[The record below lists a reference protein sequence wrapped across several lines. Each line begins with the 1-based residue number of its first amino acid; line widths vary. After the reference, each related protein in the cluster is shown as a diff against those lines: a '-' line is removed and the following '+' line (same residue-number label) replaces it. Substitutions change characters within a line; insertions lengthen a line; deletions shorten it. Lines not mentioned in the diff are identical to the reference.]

1 MTREEFIKVLK
12 DKDYTYDIEGDNLV
26 VTGGDS
32 DGYVSLKWIQS
43 IPSGVEFRNNGSVDL
58 ESIKEIPSDTVFN
71 NHYGKTNSV
80 YLHSIKRV
88 PAGLK
93 FNRGSD
99 IYLDSLEGLEPG
111 VEFNN
116 YSGDIHSNI
125 FGNKWFSSLEATKV
139 FYESNSINN
148 IKLLNIMIKRGMFI

>member
-1 MTREEFIKVLK
+1 MTRDEFIKVLK
-12 DKDYTYDIEGDNLV
+12 EKDYTYEIEGDKLI

-43 IPSGVEFRNNGSVDL
+43 IPSGVEFRNHGSVDL
-58 ESIKEIPSDTVFN
+58 ESIKEIPADTIFN
-71 NHYGKTNSV
+71 NHYGKANNV

-93 FNRGSD
+93 FNRGSG

-116 YSGDIHSNI
+116 YSGDIHSNL
-125 FGNKWFSSLEATKV
+125 FGSKWFSSLGVTKV
-139 FYESNSINN
+139 FYGLTGINN
-148 IKLLNIMIKRGMFI
+148 IMLLNIMIKRGMFI